1 MSLNNHIP
9 ETFCAEIDDE
19 NDSFHSFAQS
29 SSEPSDLGSFSD
41 IDDGP
46 EVSDSSA
53 EFEFNKNAIKINPN
67 LRVDCQASESL
78 ATSSSSAGAS
88 VAKPIQYESPKVTP
102 SRNPLTMCHHMVPK
116 LAGNSQMP
124 DMDLFNMNASPS
136 VNPIKKDAL
145 DISPNT
151 EALQRFAFTEIWIEE
166 QQNYPERKRSLT
178 REFTA
183 ALDDYFN
190 TKNIDQF
197 KNISVG
203 EQQKGK
209 ITKQFFGAPNKSSS
223 GQSASF
229 QTTPEIKMYV
239 SPFEDMPVVP
249 EESVLP
255 GQKPHIVVPAG
266 YDLTNL
272 WEYKNPN
279 HWHRRRTTFNDY
291 HP

>member
-1 MSLNNHIP
+1 MSLNNKVP
-9 ETFCAEIDDE
+9 DLFCAEIDDD

-29 SSEPSDLGSFSD
+29 SIEPSELGSLSD

-46 EVSDSSA
+46 EDSNSDSSA
-53 EFEFNKNAIKINPN
+53 EFELNKNAVKINPN
-67 LRVDCQASESL
+67 LRVDCQTSEAL
-78 ATSSSSAGAS
+78 ATSSSSASAS

-102 SRNPLTMCHHMVPK
+102 SRTPMCHHMVPK

-124 DMDLFNMNASPS
+124 DIDLFNMDASSS
-136 VNPIKKDAL
+136 VNLIKKDVL

-183 ALDDYFN
+183 ALDDYFH
-190 TKNIDQF
+190 TKNNDQF
-197 KNISVG
+197 ESISLE

-209 ITKQFFGAPNKSSS
+209 LYKQLFVARNKSSS
-223 GQSASF
+223 GQTASF
-229 QTTPEIKMYV
+229 QTTPESKPYV

-249 EESVLP
+249 EESILP

-279 HWHRRRTTFNDY
+279 HWHRRHTTFNDY

>member
-1 MSLNNHIP
+1 MSLNNKVP
-9 ETFCAEIDDE
+9 DLFCAEIDDD

-29 SSEPSDLGSFSD
+29 SIEPSELGSLSD

-46 EVSDSSA
+46 EDSNSDSSA
-53 EFEFNKNAIKINPN
+53 EFEFKKNAVKIKPT

-78 ATSSSSAGAS
+78 ATSNSSASAS
-88 VAKPIQYESPKVTP
+88 VAKPVQYESTP
-102 SRNPLTMCHHMVPK
+102 SRTPMCHHMVPK

-124 DMDLFNMNASPS
+124 DMDLFNMDASPS
-136 VNPIKKDAL
+136 VRPIKKDAL

-183 ALDDYFN
+183 ALDDYFH
-190 TKNIDQF
+190 TKNNEQVEC
-197 KNISVG
+197 ISLE

-209 ITKQFFGAPNKSSS
+209 LYKQLFVAPNKSSS
-223 GQSASF
+223 GQTASF
-229 QTTPEIKMYV
+229 QTTPEIKPYV
-239 SPFEDMPVVP
+239 SPFEDLPVVA
-249 EESVLP
+249 EESILA